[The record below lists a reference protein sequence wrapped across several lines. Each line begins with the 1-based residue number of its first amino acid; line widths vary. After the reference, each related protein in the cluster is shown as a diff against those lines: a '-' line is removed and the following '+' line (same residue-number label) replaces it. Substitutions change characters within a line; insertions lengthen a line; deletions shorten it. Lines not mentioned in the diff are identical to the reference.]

1 MTVYEHRRRVGF
13 KDTNLTGNVYFL
25 SHFAWQGECRELFL
39 QEHFPEILQELQA
52 GFCLVTTY
60 CNCEYLAE
68 LNAFDEV
75 IVRMSLGSLSQT
87 QITMLFEYWKEAN
100 GKEEIVARGE
110 QRIACFQRRPEGMS
124 PVSVPAKLRV
134 AISKYSQAPARKIG

>member
-1 MTVYEHRRRVGF
+1 MRVTVYEYRRSVGF

-39 QEHFPEILQELQA
+39 RDHFPEILQELQE

-75 IVRMSLGSLSQT
+75 IVRMSLGAMSQT
-87 QITMLFEYWKEAN
+87 QITMLFEYWKDVN
-100 GKEEIVARGE
+100 GREELVARGE
-110 QRIACFQRRPEGMS
+110 QRIACFQRNSQELS
-124 PVSVPAKLRV
+124 PVSVPARLRA
-134 AISKYSQAPARKIG
+134 AISKYSEVAVS

>member
-1 MTVYEHRRRVGF
+1 MKAYEHRRNVGF

-39 QEHFPEILQELQA
+39 QEHFPEILEELQA

-60 CNCEYLAE
+60 CSCEYLAE

-75 IVRMSLGSLSQT
+75 VVRMRPGSISQT
-87 QITMLFEYWKEAN
+87 QITMLFEYWKTAN
-100 GKEEIVARGE
+100 GREEIVARGE
-110 QRIACFQRRPEGMS
+110 QRIACFRRTPEGLL
-124 PVSVPAKLRV
+124 PVSVPAKLRT
-134 AISKYSQAPARKIG
+134 AISKYSDAIAS

>member
-1 MTVYEHRRRVGF
+1 MKAYEHRRNVGF

-39 QEHFPEILQELQA
+39 QQHFPEILQELQA

-60 CNCEYLAE
+60 CSCEYLAE

-75 IVRMSLGSLSQT
+75 AVRMRPGSISQT
-87 QITMLFEYWKEAN
+87 QITMLFEYWKAAN
-100 GKEEIVARGE
+100 GREEMVARGE
-110 QRIACFQRRPEGMS
+110 QRIACFRRAPEGLL
-124 PVSVPAKLRV
+124 PVSVPAKLRT
-134 AISKYSQAPARKIG
+134 AISKYSDAIAS

>member
-1 MTVYEHRRRVGF
+1 MTAYEHRHNVGF
-13 KDTNLTGNVYFL
+13 RDTNLTGNVYFL

-39 QEHFPEILQELQA
+39 QEHFPEILQELQS

-75 IVRMSLGSLSQT
+75 VVRMHVGSLSQT
-87 QITMLFEYWKEAN
+87 QITMLFEYWKAAN
-100 GKEEIVARGE
+100 GAEEIVARGE
-110 QRIACFQRRPEGMS
+110 QRIACFRRGPEGLL
-124 PVSVPAKLRV
+124 PASVPAKLRT
-134 AISKYSQAPARKIG
+134 AIAKYSNGQDCR

>member
-1 MTVYEHRRRVGF
+1 MTVYEHRRSVGF

-39 QEHFPEILQELQA
+39 QEHFPEILEELQA
-52 GFCLVTTY
+52 GLCLVTTY

-68 LNAFDEV
+68 LNAFDQV

-100 GKEEIVARGE
+100 GREEIVARGE
-110 QRIACFQRRPEGMS
+110 QRIACFRRKPEGLS
-124 PVSVPAKLRV
+124 PAPVPAKLRA
-134 AISKYSQAPARKIG
+134 AISKYSEVGVS